1 MNTEKIKK
9 IIQDSNINFLIGS
22 GLSAPYLSVLGNI
35 EKLLTDLNDHTSL
48 PSEQKALIRASIYK
62 KFYDGVIEKNIK
74 ILNGDRGTSR
84 VLKSYKNFFSTINKL
99 LLVRRNKLISKQ
111 VNIFTTNIDVCM
123 EKSLEVKGFEYN
135 DGFSGR
141 FQPKYDI
148 SNFKKSILK
157 RSLHYEN
164 SSEIPIFNILK
175 LHGSLTWTRKQNEDN
190 NNIFCDIP
198 LTQVKKIKKTIE
210 DSSPDVLLDFNND
223 DILETLV
230 GKLPASIDEN
240 DFKDFVN
247 EYHKLAIVNPTKD
260 KFQDTLL
267 NQTYY
272 DLLRIYSNELEKENT
287 LLFVMGFSFAD
298 EHIKEL
304 TLRVANSNPT
314 LLIII
319 IAYSKKAAQAIKKHI
334 DMSKLKNSNI
344 EFITPKRITGDDGK
358 EKDEFE
364 YDLNKINSKVFKP
377 ILQKVESANE

>member
-1 MNTEKIKK
+1 MDTDKIKK

-35 EKLLTDLNDHTSL
+35 EKLLTDLNEDTNLNSK
-48 PSEQKALIRASIYK
+48 QKALIEASIYS
-62 KFYDGVIEKNIK
+62 KFYTGVIGKNID
-74 ILNGDRGTSR
+74 ILKNAREARR
-84 VLKSYKNFFSTINKL
+84 VLKYYENFFSTINKL
-99 LLVRRNKLISKQ
+99 LLIRRNKLKSKQ
-111 VNIFTTNIDVCM
+111 VNIFTTNVDICM
-123 EKSLEVKGFEYN
+123 EKSLEAKGFEYN

-141 FQPKYDI
+141 FQPKYDV

-164 SSEIPIFNILK
+164 SSEIPVFNILK
-175 LHGSLTWTRKQNEDN
+175 LHGSLTWTRELAEDN

-198 LTQVKKIKKTIE
+198 LTQVKKVKTSK
-210 DSSPDVLLDFNND
+210 DSSSDIFLNIDND
-223 DILETLV
+223 EDILNNIVEN
-230 GKLPASIDEN
+230 LPASIDEN
-240 DFKDFVN
+240 DFNDFVN
-247 EYHKLAIVNPTKD
+247 DYNKLAIVNPTKD
-260 KFQDTLL
+260 KFRDTLL

-319 IAYSKKAAQAIKKHI
+319 IAYSKEAALTIKKHI
-334 DMSKLKNSNI
+334 DMSKLRNSNI
-344 EFITPKRITGDDGK
+344 EFIIPKIITDDDGN
-358 EKDEFE
+358 EKDEFK
-364 YDLNKINSKVFKP
+364 YNLNNINSKIFKP
-377 ILQKVESANE
+377 ILNKVEAANE

>member
-1 MNTEKIKK
+1 MRTDKIKN

-22 GLSAPYLSVLGNI
+22 GLSAPYLSILGNI
-35 EKLLTDLNDHTSL
+35 EKLLSDLNEDTSL
-48 PSEQKALIRASIYK
+48 GLKQKALIKASIYN
-62 KFYDGVIEKNIK
+62 KFYNSVIEKNIN
-74 ILNGDRGTSR
+74 ILNNARGTSQ
-84 VLKSYKNFFSTINKL
+84 VLRRYENFFSTINKL
-99 LLVRRNKLISKQ
+99 LLIRRNKLKSKQ
-111 VNIFTTNIDVCM
+111 VNIFTTNVDICM
-123 EKSLEVKGFEYN
+123 EKSLEAKGFEYN

-175 LHGSLTWTRKQNEDN
+175 LHGSLTWTREPDEGN

-198 LTQVKKIKKTIE
+198 LTQVKKVKTSKDRFSGVFMNIDDNE
-210 DSSPDVLLDFNND
+210 
-223 DILETLV
+223 DILNTIVE
-230 GKLPASIDEN
+230 KLPASIGEDDFN
-240 DFKDFVN
+240 DFID
-247 EYHKLAIVNPTKD
+247 EYNKLAIVNPTKD
-260 KFQDTLL
+260 KFRDTLL

-319 IAYSKKAAQAIKKHI
+319 IAYSKEAALTIKKNI
-334 DMSKLKNSNI
+334 DMSKLRNSNI
-344 EFITPKRITGDDGK
+344 EFITPKIITDDDGN

-364 YDLNKINSKVFKP
+364 YNLNRINSKIFGP
-377 ILQKVESANE
+377 ILKKVEAANE